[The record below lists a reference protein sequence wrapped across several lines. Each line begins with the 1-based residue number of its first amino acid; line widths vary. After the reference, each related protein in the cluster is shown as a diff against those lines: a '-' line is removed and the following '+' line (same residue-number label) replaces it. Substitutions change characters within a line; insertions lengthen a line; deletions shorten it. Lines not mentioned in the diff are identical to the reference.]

1 MTKGQ
6 EERELNNVKEVLKE
20 CYEQTDCILF
30 VSEATQKCDL
40 CNTYTDR
47 KLGYTVKIDI
57 LSHEAGEE
65 IKNITINAI
74 KQLPLYTVIMDRI
87 KNRAQLGYNYVI
99 LDMEFMN
106 VEVLN
111 KYRITDF
118 NKIYKYLEDIG
129 FTIHTIYSKDSEWK
143 IAWSLK

>member
-1 MTKGQ
+1 
-6 EERELNNVKEVLKE
+6 
-20 CYEQTDCILF
+20 
-30 VSEATQKCDL
+30 
-40 CNTYTDR
+40 
-47 KLGYTVKIDI
+47 
-57 LSHEAGEE
+57 
-65 IKNITINAI
+65 
-74 KQLPLYTVIMDRI
+74 MDRI

-111 KYRITDF
+111 KYRVTDF

-129 FTIHTIYSKDSEWK
+129 FNIHTIYSKGSKWK